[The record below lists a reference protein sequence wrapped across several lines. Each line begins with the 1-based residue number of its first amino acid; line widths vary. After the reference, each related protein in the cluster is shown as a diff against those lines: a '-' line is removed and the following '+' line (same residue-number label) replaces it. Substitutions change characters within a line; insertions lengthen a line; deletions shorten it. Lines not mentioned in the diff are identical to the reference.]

1 MTENQEALMAAVREL
16 QRTGAAYRA
25 ARDRVDAAMQA
36 LYGTE
41 PRRMADI
48 ERTAVEEG

>member
-1 MTENQEALMAAVREL
+1 MNTRQIELLDAVRDL
-16 QRTGAAYRA
+16 QRAQAAYRA
-25 ARDRVDAAMQA
+25 ARDRVDAAMVA

-48 ERTAVEEG
+48 E